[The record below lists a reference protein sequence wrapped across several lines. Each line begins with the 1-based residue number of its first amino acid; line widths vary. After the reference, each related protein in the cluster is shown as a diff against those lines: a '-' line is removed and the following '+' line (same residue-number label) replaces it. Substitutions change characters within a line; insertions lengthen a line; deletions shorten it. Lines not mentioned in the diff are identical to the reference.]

1 MAAGIEAVETQ
12 ELAKI
17 DEVTHRRVLVD
28 LLSLDK
34 IAVSRTLCISI
45 TITMIVAILS
55 ITSGRIINA

>member
-12 ELAKI
+12 DSAKI
-17 DEVTHRRVLVD
+17 DEITHRRVLVD
-28 LLSLDK
+28 MLLLDK

-45 TITMIVAILS
+45 TMIVATLS